1 MKISRTEPSA
11 GRRAADGVRRCWRR
25 SDGGPNNVPN
35 VPGHGG
41 QDGLL
46 AEGYVAKIS
55 TLILA
60 TYPEAALD
68 ARCETKIKT
77 DIPKSQHVDFWCFGL
92 ILTNFGLILD

>member
-1 MKISRTEPSA
+1 MFPGSRAVPNVPN
-11 GRRAADGVRRCWRR
+11 VRNV
-25 SDGGPNNVPN
+25 PNNVPN
-35 VPGHGG
+35 ITGHGG

-55 TLILA
+55 MLILA

-77 DIPKSQHVDFWCFGL
+77 DIPKFQHVDFWCFGL
-92 ILTNFGLILD
+92 ILTNFGLILVNVGQMFR